1 MMYEALENMEE
12 AVEVRHDRYMRSH
25 GKKASGGSGMWM
37 FTHKDR
43 GDVDYNNKKEVH
55 TAQGK
60 FSDAKKSAQAWAK
73 ENGHH
78 SVYVMEEVEQID
90 EISKDTLRSYA
101 AKSYNQA
108 NTLVK
113 QSLSDQPKSV
123 QKASTAAFKRRS
135 GGIKAAGRRLGSD
148 EMNKIHADVVREEVE
163 ELDELKKSTLG
174 SYVKRSA
181 DDLTHIQRDI
191 TSGGTQAPEYKGLS
205 RMRRNRKAGIAN
217 AVNRLTKE
225 EAELDEA
232 VNAKKI
238 VADHDAGHSID
249 VIVQKHLNKRADNKD
264 EILKVI
270 RDNAWNKR
278 VKK

>member
-1 MMYEALENMEE
+1 MSLKETIFSMMYEALENMDE

-78 SVYVMEEVEQID
+78 SVYVMEAIEEID
-90 EISKDTLRSYA
+90 EL
-101 AKSYNQA
+101 N
-108 NTLVK
+108 
-113 QSLSDQPKSV
+113 
-123 QKASTAAFKRRS
+123 
-135 GGIKAAGRRLGSD
+135 
-148 EMNKIHADVVREEVE
+148 
-163 ELDELKKSTLG
+163 KSTLG

-225 EAELDEA
+225 E
-232 VNAKKI
+232 
-238 VADHDAGHSID
+238 S
-249 VIVQKHLNKRADNKD
+249 
-264 EILKVI
+264 EIKEH
-270 RDNAWNKR
+270 
-278 VKK
+278 